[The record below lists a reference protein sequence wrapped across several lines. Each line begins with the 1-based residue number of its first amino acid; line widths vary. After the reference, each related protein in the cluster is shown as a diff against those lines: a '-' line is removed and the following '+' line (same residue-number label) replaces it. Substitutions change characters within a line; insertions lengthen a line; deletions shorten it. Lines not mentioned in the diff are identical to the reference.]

1 MDPNKHSDQA
11 NQLND
16 ITTLAN
22 VSTDDSTPNIIWNEN
37 EETFLQ
43 NLLANT
49 LLTDDLVEKT
59 DLDLGLGFDN
69 LQLNYDSSSTEPLS
83 SQLTIVSLEEP
94 ILDHPELLSTQN
106 LLMPDLKDNDDKVF
120 KKPSNDF
127 LTVNGTKNKKK
138 ADSAG
143 QNSEANKSKRSV
155 KRSKIAS
162 KSNQE
167 IILSKSAPVGK
178 HFKHRMTNASSSSG
192 QNFLKFTQS
201 KNLKQNKKSHKI
213 SSSGTVSD
221 SVCVKST
228 ELDKDIFAL
237 NQPVTLKRDEFDLQ
251 IGELSL
257 LDLHSS
263 EDDSSHHDL
272 NNKKMPIRLAATNSK
287 TDNLSE
293 IISKRIKYTQNSHEQ
308 SNGNGEC
315 EQKLD
320 KFIKYFKSLDSTEKE
335 CSAKKSLDSLLSPP
349 SPPSHKIQNKRKKKE
364 PVESSSSPIVFISL
378 EQPSIPK
385 STFSLNLENDTLLHM
400 KNLDL
405 NTEQSEPAFS
415 LDLKNKNSRSYLWN
429 LLKENSSQ
437 QELTEY
443 LGSSLHDKISFWDL
457 VQLKLKYSKSN
468 HLKTIYEIIDDY
480 TTLYSNMSGLLERFV
495 NEQSNIN
502 SLISKSDNSSR
513 SRSSSRNIRKPPS
526 NSLNR

>member
-1 MDPNKHSDQA
+1 
-11 NQLND
+11 
-16 ITTLAN
+16 
-22 VSTDDSTPNIIWNEN
+22 
-37 EETFLQ
+37 
-43 NLLANT
+43 
-49 LLTDDLVEKT
+49 
-59 DLDLGLGFDN
+59 
-69 LQLNYDSSSTEPLS
+69 
-83 SQLTIVSLEEP
+83 
-94 ILDHPELLSTQN
+94 
-106 LLMPDLKDNDDKVF
+106 
-120 KKPSNDF
+120 
-127 LTVNGTKNKKK
+127 
-138 ADSAG
+138 
-143 QNSEANKSKRSV
+143 
-155 KRSKIAS
+155 
-162 KSNQE
+162 
-167 IILSKSAPVGK
+167 
-178 HFKHRMTNASSSSG
+178 
-192 QNFLKFTQS
+192 
-201 KNLKQNKKSHKI
+201 
-213 SSSGTVSD
+213 
-221 SVCVKST
+221 
-228 ELDKDIFAL
+228 
-237 NQPVTLKRDEFDLQ
+237 
-251 IGELSL
+251 
-257 LDLHSS
+257 
-263 EDDSSHHDL
+263 
-272 NNKKMPIRLAATNSK
+272 MPIRLAATNSK

-293 IISKRIKYTQNSHEQ
+293 IITKRIKYTQNSHEQ

-364 PVESSSSPIVFISL
+364 PVESPSSPIVFISL

-415 LDLKNKNSRSYLWN
+415 LDLKNKNSRSYLWS

-502 SLISKSDNSSR
+502 SLISKVC
-513 SRSSSRNIRKPPS
+513 
-526 NSLNR
+526 SLFLK